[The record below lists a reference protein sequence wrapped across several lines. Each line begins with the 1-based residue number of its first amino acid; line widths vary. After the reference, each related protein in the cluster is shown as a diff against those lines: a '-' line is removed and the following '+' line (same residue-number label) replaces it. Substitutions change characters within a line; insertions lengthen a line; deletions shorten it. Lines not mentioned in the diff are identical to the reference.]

1 MIIFTDDK
9 KNLGASDLV
18 DKILPNFAQLS
29 YDPIA
34 IDLPQFGHAPPISLE
49 NSAEI
54 KAPIA
59 FIKQILIHLNI
70 KSASSTVVFTGEA
83 GHYMIPF
90 IQDQPHFFQAILGID
105 PKHEIISSLDLNKKS
120 LFQKRISSIL
130 APFWVFWTPETT
142 QIDLEKELF
151 AGIATGG
158 NFMIDF
164 DEKVLEK
171 PIGARHSWIF
181 EDQDQFLRIFKE
193 FDDFVEETNSD
204 QRSYLKSLEDL
215 PGQVVI
221 QNATAEELKV

>member
-1 MIIFTDDK
+1 MNSNSYFEFEFETQLLFPIWSQPEIFENVTISIRVDLASSKTRDISVTRLKTKFKNKFTPTFNSGNLIIFTDDK

-18 DKILPNFAQLS
+18 DKILPKFAQLS

-105 PKHEIISSLDLNKKS
+105 PKHEIISGLDLNKKS
-120 LFQKRISSIL
+120 LFQKRIL
-130 APFWVFWTPETT
+130 
-142 QIDLEKELF
+142 
-151 AGIATGG
+151 
-158 NFMIDF
+158 
-164 DEKVLEK
+164 
-171 PIGARHSWIF
+171 
-181 EDQDQFLRIFKE
+181 
-193 FDDFVEETNSD
+193 
-204 QRSYLKSLEDL
+204 QRSKMANFFEKAK
-215 PGQVVI
+215 GI
-221 QNATAEELKV
+221 KFFN